1 MDRATFIWTIIITA
15 LALLLI
21 ASYFLVPIFSSYDE
35 NQAGAK
41 KYLGNSR
48 EECEKIKVLC
58 TPGYSPFKDDNGCGC
73 EYIRNQ
79 NYNISNISEKTSCS
93 PESREA
99 DVCIELYRPVCGWFN
114 ENIQCV
120 KYPCAQTFSNSCFAC
135 QDNKVAYWTEGS
147 CQDYMKGKNLSNY

>member
-21 ASYFLVPIFSSYDE
+21 ASYFLVPIFSSY
-35 NQAGAK
+35 
-41 KYLGNSR
+41 
-48 EECEKIKVLC
+48 
-58 TPGYSPFKDDNGCGC
+58 DDNGCGC